1 MDVSSKTKTNRG
13 IDIVMAIDVSSSMLA
28 QDLKPNRLTA
38 LKNVASDF
46 INQRTNDRIGLIV
59 YAGESYTKTPI
70 TSDKQMV
77 KNTMNKI
84 NFDGIIDDGTAIGM
98 GLATAVNR
106 LKDSRAKSKVI
117 ILLTDGVN
125 NSGFIDPKI
134 AAELASEFNIKTY
147 TIGIGS
153 NGNARAPV
161 GILPNGKFQYG
172 ITKVEIDEKLLK
184 AIADKTGGLYFRATD
199 NSSLESI
206 YSEINKL
213 EKTEINEFKYYNYNE
228 KYRIFVLIALIVIF
242 TEWLLKNT
250 LYKSFI

>member
-1 MDVSSKTKTNRG
+1 M
-13 IDIVMAIDVSSSMLA
+13 
-28 QDLKPNRLTA
+28 
-38 LKNVASDF
+38 
-46 INQRTNDRIGLIV
+46 
-59 YAGESYTKTPI
+59 
-70 TSDKQMV
+70 
-77 KNTMNKI
+77 
-84 NFDGIIDDGTAIGM
+84 
-98 GLATAVNR
+98 
-106 LKDSRAKSKVI
+106 
-117 ILLTDGVN
+117 
-125 NSGFIDPKI
+125 
-134 AAELASEFNIKTY
+134 ASEFNIKTY

-206 YSEINKL
+206 YNEINKL